1 MNLIEKYKPKKSNY
15 IVGQYYG
22 VKNLKDWLLNWSS
35 KQKHKAVL
43 ISGPCGVGKTLS
55 VELICNELK
64 YNKIELNNTNI
75 LTKEQLRKLIT
86 NNQDN
91 KSIDSFFKK
100 LKKKDLY
107 VFDEIDCFS
116 DKGALN
122 EINNIIKNTKVPVIL
137 ICNEIIKELR
147 TISNNCFQIKF
158 FKNKP
163 EKILPFIL
171 NIAEKEKLKINT
183 EYINDLIIE
192 HNSDIR
198 AIINC
203 LNINCKS
210 NSKDRQ
216 YNNYFEST
224 KLYFNKQTNFQERNK
239 IFFSDYFMVP
249 LFLQE
254 NYINYQN
261 LESIEKTSDTLS
273 QIDTYGS
280 MNFELLPTVSSILN
294 LTMSQN
300 INKKFTGKINFP
312 SYLGNFS
319 KLNKNITLFNNI
331 ERLDL
336 LPSLSIILYQTI
348 ELFQKEGISKVIQ
361 FMKQNKIDKEK
372 RDQIGEMCLKDFN
385 IPTKLK
391 SAFTR
396 ELNKM

>member
-1 MNLIEKYKPKKSNY
+1 MNLIDKYKPKKSNY

-22 VKNLKDWLLNWSS
+22 VKNLKDWLLNWSP

-43 ISGPCGVGKTLS
+43 ISGQCGVGKSLS
-55 VELICNELK
+55 VELLCNELK
-64 YNKIELNNTNI
+64 YNKIELNNSNI
-75 LTKEQLRKLIT
+75 LTKENLKKLIT
-86 NNQDN
+86 NNQNN

-100 LKKKDLY
+100 LKKELY
-107 VFDEIDCFS
+107 VFDEIDCFY

-122 EINNIIKNTKVPVIL
+122 EINNIIKNTKVPIIL

-147 TISNNCFQIKF
+147 TISNNCFQVKF

-163 EKILPFIL
+163 EKLVPFIS
-171 NIAEKEKLKINT
+171 NIAEKEKIKLNT
-183 EYINDLIIE
+183 GEINDLIIE

-198 AIINC
+198 SIINY
-203 LNINCKS
+203 LNINCNS

-224 KLYFNKQTNFQERNK
+224 KLYFNKQTTFQDRDK

-261 LESIEKTSDTLS
+261 IESIEQTSNTLS
-273 QIDTYGS
+273 QIDTYGT
-280 MNFELLPTVSSILN
+280 MNFELLPTISTIFN

-300 INKKFTGKINFP
+300 TTKKFSGKVNFP

-319 KLNKNITLFNNI
+319 KLNKNLNLFSTI

-336 LPSLSIILYQTI
+336 LPSLNIILYQTLEI
-348 ELFQKEGISKVIQ
+348 FQKEGISKVIK
-361 FMKQNKIDKEK
+361 FMKDNKINKEK
-372 RDQIGEMCLKDFN
+372 RDLIGEICLKDFD

-396 ELNKM
+396 ELNKI